1 MSQPSQPSQPRIT
14 IVGSVNMDLVFR
26 TPRMP
31 ALGETI
37 QGRELRQIPGG
48 KGANQAVAAARQGAC
63 VSLVG
68 RVGDDGFGTELRA
81 CLAADGIDIGHL
93 AHVPGMATGVAGI
106 LVDDAGHNSI
116 VIASGANLALSA
128 ADVTAAADA
137 ILHAN
142 LLICQL
148 ETPLPSVLRAIEIA
162 RGGGVPVIFNPAPMQ
177 PLDAALLEMVDYLI
191 VNETEAAQLSGI
203 DVRDA
208 TSARLAA
215 TRLLALGAGAV
226 LLTMGGQ
233 GVFVAEVGDSGRM
246 IPAVPVTVV
255 DTTAAGDTFVGAFA
269 VGLGQGLNVVE
280 AATAAQYAAAL
291 TVTQLGAQS
300 SIPSRAQVEK
310 FIADKNM
317 ANRSGAHAA

>member
-1 MSQPSQPSQPRIT
+1 
-14 IVGSVNMDLVFR
+14 
-26 TPRMP
+26 
-31 ALGETI
+31 
-37 QGRELRQIPGG
+37 
-48 KGANQAVAAARQGAC
+48 
-63 VSLVG
+63 
-68 RVGDDGFGTELRA
+68 
-81 CLAADGIDIGHL
+81 
-93 AHVPGMATGVAGI
+93 
-106 LVDDAGHNSI
+106 
-116 VIASGANLALSA
+116 
-128 ADVTAAADA
+128 
-137 ILHAN
+137 
-142 LLICQL
+142 
-148 ETPLPSVLRAIEIA
+148 
-162 RGGGVPVIFNPAPMQ
+162 MQ